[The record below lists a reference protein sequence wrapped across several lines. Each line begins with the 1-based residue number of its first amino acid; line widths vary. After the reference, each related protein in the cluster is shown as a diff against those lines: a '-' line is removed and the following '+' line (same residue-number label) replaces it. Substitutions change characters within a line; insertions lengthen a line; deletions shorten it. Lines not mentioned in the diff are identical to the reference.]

1 MKKYLLVSP
10 DIVVRIRE
18 RYVVESKNA
27 IDWVEDP
34 QQATADYEEAAKATQ
49 DDLAAL
55 GIKTELEEIACEKHR
70 SKWVI
75 CKVD

>member
-27 IDWVEDP
+27 IDW
-34 QQATADYEEAAKATQ
+34 ATADYEEAAKATQ